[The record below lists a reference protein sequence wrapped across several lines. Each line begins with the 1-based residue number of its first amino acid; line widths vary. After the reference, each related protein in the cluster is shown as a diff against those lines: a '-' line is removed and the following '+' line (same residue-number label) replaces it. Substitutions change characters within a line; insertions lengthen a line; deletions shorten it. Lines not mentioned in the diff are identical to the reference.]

1 MLNRLQTWFIT
12 QLSCNLAWCIGFL
25 VFSYLEDA
33 YISPSCF
40 VINIQVFR
48 EFLAKEKSCKF
59 TAFVNKVLFLSF
71 AFIFSLLSLLSL
83 FFLSLS
89 RLPNTPLE
97 DDNSRDAWLSLLPL
111 KRKEASL
118 AVGLKHVV
126 LMY

>member
-1 MLNRLQTWFIT
+1 M
-12 QLSCNLAWCIGFL
+12 
-25 VFSYLEDA
+25 
-33 YISPSCF
+33 
-40 VINIQVFR
+40 
-48 EFLAKEKSCKF
+48 KEKSCKF

-71 AFIFSLLSLLSL
+71 AFIFSLLSLLSLLSL

-97 DDNSRDAWLSLLPL
+97 DDNSRDAWLSLLSL

-118 AVGLKHVV
+118 AVRLKHVV